1 MNDAMF
7 SQAISVVK
15 RPSITNVL
23 RFILALSY
31 LYTREKVQ
39 LLARGVEKVQLL
51 ARGVAVI

>member
-15 RPSITNVL
+15 RPSITNIL